1 MKTLIA
7 TLAATAALAAVAAPV
22 AAQPYR
28 GYDRYEQGRYE
39 QDRYDHGRWYTSERV
54 RTDERRIESGLR
66 NGELRPR
73 EAARLRAEV
82 RDYARLEARYRANGL
97 SPWERYE
104 LDQRHKALIAEMNR
118 VLYGPRY
125 YGEGYGRHW

>member
-22 AAQPYR
+22 AAQPYG
-28 GYDRYEQGRYE
+28 GYDRYGQGRYE
-39 QDRYDHGRWYTSERV
+39 PGRYDHGRWYTSDRV

-73 EAARLRAEV
+73 EAARLRAEL
-82 RDYARLEARYRANGL
+82 RDYARLEARYRVNGL
-97 SPWERYE
+97 SPWERAE
-104 LDQRHKALIAEMNR
+104 LDERHRELIADMR
-118 VLYGPRY
+118 DALYSRD
-125 YGEGYGRHW
+125 YGQGYGRRW